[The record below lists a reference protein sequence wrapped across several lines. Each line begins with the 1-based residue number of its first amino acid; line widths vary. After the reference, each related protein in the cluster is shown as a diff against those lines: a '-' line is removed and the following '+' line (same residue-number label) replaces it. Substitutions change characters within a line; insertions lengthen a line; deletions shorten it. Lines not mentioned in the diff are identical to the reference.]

1 MANLDFKASP
11 TCAEFMKSESFGRLI
26 AGPVGSGKTTACV
39 IELLRRAVLQ
49 TPAKDGKR
57 YTRFAIVRQTLK
69 QLRDTV
75 LKDAQQWLGHLGYW
89 KVSESCFHL
98 EFDDV
103 VSELIFIP
111 LEDAAD
117 QARLLSMQLT
127 GAWLSEA
134 IEMNYDVVGPVSGRI
149 GRFPSG
155 IQGTPTWSGIICD
168 TNFPTELTPWHKF
181 MTEPLSNWQIFTQ
194 PSGLAPNAE
203 NLNYL
208 VQNEKTILLPINH
221 PDRIAQGRRYYE
233 RFVETYGENSDWV
246 KRYVKAQYGDDP
258 SGLAVFKATWN
269 TEFHTVDDTL
279 LIPGYPLIV
288 GQDFGR
294 NPWSLICQVDH
305 MGRLL
310 VHEEVPAT
318 NVGLEKHVK
327 ESLIPRLMSDKY
339 MGYKVML
346 VGDPSGIAKGS
357 VSEESNFDALG
368 RLGLPWMPAPTNDI
382 DPRLRAVEAM
392 LGRQIGGGKPALM
405 VSRKGCP
412 FLIRGMAGGYRFTKT
427 KLGGLRAVPEK
438 NDKEGFSH
446 VADTLQYVCL
456 VAHGG
461 LSTEIA
467 LMLRPRQSKKR
478 GAMPS
483 SAWT

>member
-1 MANLDFKASP
+1 MWIVTFSGHNVLNVAVFEIEGVPTHSQTQIVSNHQMCIRDRANLDFKASP

-49 TPAKDGKR
+49 TPAKDVKR

-246 KRYVKAQYGDDP
+246 DVYKRQLLEHLDQLLRVRLRLKETNRWLIAVP
-258 SGLAVFKATWN
+258 HRIIAHMPALPRVHVLAIF
-269 TEFHTVDDTL
+269 
-279 LIPGYPLIV
+279 
-288 GQDFGR
+288 
-294 NPWSLICQVDH
+294 
-305 MGRLL
+305 
-310 VHEEVPAT
+310 
-318 NVGLEKHVK
+318 
-327 ESLIPRLMSDKY
+327 
-339 MGYKVML
+339 
-346 VGDPSGIAKGS
+346 
-357 VSEESNFDALG
+357 LG
-368 RLGLPWMPAPTNDI
+368 R
-382 DPRLRAVEAM
+382 
-392 LGRQIGGGKPALM
+392 
-405 VSRKGCP
+405 
-412 FLIRGMAGGYRFTKT
+412 
-427 KLGGLRAVPEK
+427 
-438 NDKEGFSH
+438 
-446 VADTLQYVCL
+446 
-456 VAHGG
+456 
-461 LSTEIA
+461 
-467 LMLRPRQSKKR
+467 
-478 GAMPS
+478 
-483 SAWT
+483 